1 MFDIFDS
8 LTAPRVIVISDSEY
22 KELTDRKRREKVKKL
37 ELERDYLLRKL
48 EHLDK
53 KIEELSSDE
62 SVD

>member
-22 KELTDRKRREKVKKL
+22 KELNDRKRREKVRKL
-37 ELERDYLLRKL
+37 ELERDYLLRRL
-48 EHLDK
+48 EH
-53 KIEELSSDE
+53 IESRIDDLSSDE

>member
-22 KELTDRKRREKVKKL
+22 KELTNRKRREKVKKL
-37 ELERDYLLRKL
+37 ELERDYVMRRL
-48 EHLDK
+48 ESIDK
-53 KIEELSSDE
+53 RIDELSSDE

>member
-22 KELTDRKRREKVKKL
+22 KELNDRKRREKMHKL
-37 ELERDYLLRKL
+37 ELERDYVMRRL
-48 EHLDK
+48 EN
-53 KIEELSSDE
+53 IEKRIDELSSDK